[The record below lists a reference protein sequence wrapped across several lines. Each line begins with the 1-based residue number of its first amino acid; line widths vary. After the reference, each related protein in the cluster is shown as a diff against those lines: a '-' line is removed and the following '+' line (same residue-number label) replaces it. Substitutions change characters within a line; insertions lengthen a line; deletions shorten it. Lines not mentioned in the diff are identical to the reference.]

1 MERGAVYSNADLL
14 TWGAANACRIG
25 VDIVTSTDKP
35 AVSVVVPSVGRPTR
49 LFLTLSALC
58 RQITSD
64 QFEVIVVDDSAD
76 RRTIADVTDSLD
88 RPLPLRTIHT
98 GGLGAASARNAGARA
113 ARGQL
118 LLFLD
123 DDTVADDLV
132 IERHILAHSRN
143 EVTVAHGV
151 VIDLTAFT
159 SAAEPVPPAR
169 RLTGLRD
176 RHLELED
183 LGNLPLA
190 ARRLGPRR
198 SFIERTAQ
206 AVVADDRYESL
217 RWLLC
222 IGTNTSM
229 PRALF
234 EKVNGFDT
242 HYDRRW
248 GGEDLELGL
257 RLMAAGAQFTS
268 IDATAYHL
276 PLARGDV
283 SQVLPAFWRTVAER
297 QGRPP
302 LAMVGDFLC
311 GDIPLETLAAHLR
324 T

>member
-1 MERGAVYSNADLL
+1 M
-14 TWGAANACRIG
+14 T
-25 VDIVTSTDKP
+25 
-35 AVSVVVPSVGRPTR
+35 VSVVVPSVGRPTR

-58 RQITSD
+58 RQVTSD

-76 RRTIADVTDSLD
+76 QRTIAGVTASLD
-88 RPLPLRTIHT
+88 RPLPVRTVRT

-132 IERHILAHSRN
+132 IERHMRAHDLN
-143 EVTVAHGV
+143 EATVAHGV

-176 RHLELED
+176 RHLAPD
-183 LGNLPLA
+183 DFANLPLA

-198 SFIERTAQ
+198 SFIERTAR
-206 AVVADDRYESL
+206 AVAADDQYESL

-234 EKVNGFDT
+234 EKVDGFDT

-257 RLMAAGAQFTS
+257 RLMGAGARFEAIS
-268 IDATAYHL
+268 ATAYHL

-283 SQVLPAFWRTVAER
+283 GQVLPAFWRTVAER

-302 LAMVGDFLC
+302 LALVGDFLC
-311 GDIPLETLAAHLR
+311 GGVPLETLAAHLS